1 MRKRTTGPKDSLDL
15 LLDTMCNAF
24 GGIVLIAILVA
35 LLISPSDSNSSRE
48 SKVNRET
55 LELSRKSRELSEL
68 ENQMAV
74 LEERYKDIEEI
85 IPFVQKRDQLRET
98 LKKLQESEAQSLVS
112 LNNRLAELMEQQVE
126 AEQELSD
133 LTAEIAALTSEID
146 STSTALSNLEEQM
159 KEIVASN
166 TKITHPP
173 ARRDASGFQCNFI
186 LRYGEIF
193 PIQKFELND
202 GEIMGVVENESS
214 ILWLGDTVKPIK
226 GSGLRIGRDNQ
237 EINRI
242 LSQLSTHNKT
252 LASRPSRRVYII
264 SFVYGDSFE
273 TYEQLSEIIQGYP
286 LIQDGWEPRTNNEEL
301 SFSTDGTK
309 SQTD

>member
-1 MRKRTTGPKDSLDL
+1 MRKRTAGPKDSLDL

-35 LLISPSDSNSSRE
+35 LLISPTDSNSSRE
-48 SKVNRET
+48 SEVNRET
-55 LELSRKSRELSEL
+55 LELSRKSRELREL
-68 ENQMAV
+68 ENQVAV
-74 LEERYKDIEEI
+74 LEAKYKDIKEI
-85 IPFVQKRDQLRET
+85 IPLVQKRDQLRET
-98 LKKLQESEAQSLVS
+98 LKKLQESEARSLVS

-126 AEQELSD
+126 AEQELSS
-133 LTAEIAALTSEID
+133 LTAEIAALTSEIA
-146 STSTALSNLEEQM
+146 STSISLSNLEEQM
-159 KEIVASN
+159 KQIVSSN
-166 TKITHPP
+166 MKVTHPP

-193 PIQKFELND
+193 PIENYELND
-202 GEIMGVVENESS
+202 GEIMGSVQNESS
-214 ILWLGDTVKPIK
+214 ILWVGNTAKPIE

-242 LSQLSTHNKT
+242 LSQLSTNNKT
-252 LASRPSRRVYII
+252 FASKPSNRWYII

-273 TYEQLSEIIQGYP
+273 TYEQLTQIIQSYP
-286 LIQDGWEPRTNNEEL
+286 LIKDGWDPIPNNVDL
-301 SFSTDGTK
+301 SFSSDGER

>member
-1 MRKRTTGPKDSLDL
+1 
-15 LLDTMCNAF
+15 MCNAF

-48 SKVNRET
+48 SKVNRES

-74 LEERYKDIEEI
+74 LEEKYKDIEEI
-85 IPFVQKRDQLRET
+85 IPFVQKRDQLKET

-112 LNNRLAELMEQQVE
+112 LNDRLAELMEQQVE

-146 STSTALSNLEEQM
+146 TTSISLSNLEEQM
-159 KEIVASN
+159 KQIVSSN
-166 TKITHPP
+166 MKVTHPP
-173 ARRDASGFQCNFI
+173 ARRDASGSQCNFI

-193 PIQKFELND
+193 PIENYELND
-202 GEIMGVVENESS
+202 GEIMGIVENESS
-214 ILWLGDTVKPIK
+214 ILWLGDTAKPIE
-226 GSGLRIGRDNQ
+226 GRGLRIGRDNQ

-242 LSQLSTHNKT
+242 LSGLSTHNKT
-252 LASRPSRRVYII
+252 FASRPSKRFYLI
-264 SFVYGDSFE
+264 SLVYGDSFE

-286 LIQDGWEPRTNNEEL
+286 LIQDGWDPIKNNEEL
-301 SFSTDGTK
+301 AFSPDGTK